1 MNILTSPDSVYIIYL
16 VASGMA
22 IVFTTVYIASLSATT
37 ITQQNILSQFGWLV
51 SGIITMIILGKIY
64 EKNISNNITFIVG
77 IYILYALLS
86 LLNLIYFY
94 NIMINGKSFNNSLM
108 TNYRTIIGI
117 LNIVIFVLFAG
128 SVYKDTSYLTATPPP
143 NGLTIGNIVITSI
156 YLACMLW
163 SIYLLYLTSSSM
175 LTYSITDG

>member
-1 MNILTSPDSVYIIYL
+1 MNILTLPHSVYIIYL
-16 VASGMA
+16 VASGMV
-22 IVFTTVYIASLSATT
+22 IVFTSLYIASLSATT
-37 ITQQNILSQFGWLV
+37 ITQRNILSQFGWLV
-51 SGIITMIILGKIY
+51 SGIIVMVILGKIY

-86 LLNLIYFY
+86 LLNLMYFY

-128 SVYKDTSYLTATPPP
+128 SVYKDTSYLTTTPPP
-143 NGLTIGNIVITSI
+143 SGLTIGNIVITSI

>member
-1 MNILTSPDSVYIIYL
+1 MNILTSPRSVYIIYL
-16 VASGMA
+16 IATGMV
-22 IVFTTVYIASLSATT
+22 IVFTAVYLSSLSSTA
-37 ITQQNILSQFGWLV
+37 ITQKNVISQIGWLV
-51 SGIITMIILGKIY
+51 SAIITMIILGKIY

-77 IYILYALLS
+77 IYILYAFLS

-94 NIMINGKSFNNSLM
+94 NIMVSGKSFNNSVM

-128 SVYKDTSYLTATPPP
+128 SVYKDSVYLTISPPP
-143 NGLTIGNIVITSI
+143 NGLTIGNIIITTI
-156 YLACMLW
+156 YLICMLW
-163 SIYLLYLTSSSM
+163 SIYLLYVTSSCM